1 MRTFDWRAGWNR
13 WRRWWREPHFL
24 EKCAF
29 FGGLLTLLQLVLFPP
44 DSPLQMLCVLGG
56 LAAMLMLPVAPKTAC
71 SAGLALCLASTFLPQ
86 RYWNINGIAVI
97 VMFLAA
103 GYAMPRL
110 VAALLPLA
118 YAVVDA
124 LFYVRFGTGASGGT
138 IVESLLDTFA
148 DADPRSSLPSHA
160 VDTMPQHELIVFVGA
175 LVFEMMVFGFLAILG
190 VSFRRTTQDT
200 RRLARTER
208 MLGRV
213 TREQRLA
220 HMIHDAVANDMST
233 IAMLAWRAK
242 TADDD
247 AAMLDSIY
255 KRSQH
260 ALERVHEVID
270 VLNGKRELDAELSA
284 AKTGGSG
291 APDEAGPRSGP
302 AGGADAVTMPGTDG
316 RPGAGSAAAGAGP
329 DALDGPD
336 GSEYSFGSDATGPG
350 TPSAAGTPASPASF
364 DARLEKYVEDQDRA
378 MAMLGL
384 HGATRLTSAP
394 DADVP
399 VPVQRAAMNLT
410 EEIYA
415 NIVRHCA
422 LDAEGPRQADTDARV
437 DDMQEPAYNLFIDIA
452 KDRVR
457 ISEVNALTE
466 SSKTMVHGTR
476 HGNGVAMQ
484 ATAIEA
490 LVGTLHATAQDG
502 AWTLSAE
509 IPWNGP
515 AANTI

>member
-190 VSFRRTTQDT
+190 VSFRRTTQAT

-255 KRSQH
+255 ERSQH

-270 VLNGKRELDAELSA
+270 VLNGKRELDTELNA
-284 AKTGGSG
+284 VREGGPG
-291 APDEAGPRSGP
+291 APDGFGPRSGP

-316 RPGAGSAAAGAGP
+316 RPGAG
-329 DALDGPD
+329 
-336 GSEYSFGSDATGPG
+336 
-350 TPSAAGTPASPASF
+350 PAV
-364 DARLEKYVEDQDRA
+364 RLS
-378 MAMLGL
+378 LI
-384 HGATRLTSAP
+384 H
-394 DADVP
+394 
-399 VPVQRAAMNLT
+399 
-410 EEIYA
+410 I
-415 NIVRHCA
+415 
-422 LDAEGPRQADTDARV
+422 
-437 DDMQEPAYNLFIDIA
+437 
-452 KDRVR
+452 
-457 ISEVNALTE
+457 
-466 SSKTMVHGTR
+466 
-476 HGNGVAMQ
+476 
-484 ATAIEA
+484 
-490 LVGTLHATAQDG
+490 
-502 AWTLSAE
+502 
-509 IPWNGP
+509 
-515 AANTI
+515 

>member
-1 MRTFDWRAGWNR
+1 
-13 WRRWWREPHFL
+13 
-24 EKCAF
+24 
-29 FGGLLTLLQLVLFPP
+29 
-44 DSPLQMLCVLGG
+44 
-56 LAAMLMLPVAPKTAC
+56 
-71 SAGLALCLASTFLPQ
+71 
-86 RYWNINGIAVI
+86 
-97 VMFLAA
+97 
-103 GYAMPRL
+103 
-110 VAALLPLA
+110 
-118 YAVVDA
+118 
-124 LFYVRFGTGASGGT
+124 
-138 IVESLLDTFA
+138 
-148 DADPRSSLPSHA
+148 
-160 VDTMPQHELIVFVGA
+160 MPQHELIVFVGA

-190 VSFRRTTQDT
+190 VSFRRTTQAT

-213 TREQRLA
+213 TQEQRLA

-255 KRSQH
+255 ERSQH

-270 VLNGKRELDAELSA
+270 VLNGKRELDTELNA
-284 AKTGGSG
+284 VREGGPG
-291 APDEAGPRSGP
+291 ATDGSGPRSGP
-302 AGGADAVTMPGTDG
+302 AGGTDAVTMPGTDG
-316 RPGAGSAAAGAGP
+316 RPGAGPAVAGTGPAAS
-329 DALDGPD
+329 DGPD
-336 GSEYSFGSDATGPG
+336 GPGYSSGSGEAGLG
-350 TPSAAGTPASPASF
+350 TPPAAVAPAGPASF

-422 LDAEGPRQADTDARV
+422 LDAEGPRQSDTDAHV
-437 DDMQEPAYNLFIDIA
+437 DGLQEPAYNLFIDIA

-490 LVGTLHATAQDG
+490 LGGTLHATAQDG

-509 IPWNGP
+509 IPWNDP
-515 AANTI
+515 AANMI